1 MGQCEEEKG
10 GGDRQGT
17 GGGGGGGGWWWGL
30 RNSYPRGKG
39 DREKDR
45 GRGWRVKDQP

>member
-17 GGGGGGGGWWWGL
+17 SGGGGGWWCGL

-39 DREKDR
+39 DSEKDR

>member
-17 GGGGGGGGWWWGL
+17 GGGGGGWWCGL

-39 DREKDR
+39 DREKGR